1 MYITIYVFR
10 EIVNKL
16 YIFYDICGDGRMKIR
31 FALEEVLAEKKM
43 SRYML
48 AKLTNTNYQIID
60 NYYKNKVSR
69 YDRDLLLRMCTV
81 LECVP
86 GDLIRLEDTE
96 DVDQN

>member
-1 MYITIYVFR
+1 MYIIIYVFK

-16 YIFYDICGDGRMKIR
+16 YIFYDVCGDDMLKIR
-31 FALEEVLAEKKM
+31 FALDEVLEKKKI

-48 AKLTNTNYQIID
+48 AKLTKTHYQTID

-81 LECVP
+81 LECTP
-86 GDLIRLEDTE
+86 GDLIRLEEDTSAS
-96 DVDQN
+96 

>member
-1 MYITIYVFR
+1 MYIIIYVFK

-16 YIFYDICGDGRMKIR
+16 YIFYDVCGDDMLKIR
-31 FALEEVLAEKKM
+31 FALDEVLEKKKI

-48 AKLTNTNYQIID
+48 AKLTKTHYQTID

-81 LECVP
+81 LECTP
-86 GDLIRLEDTE
+86 GDLIRLEE
-96 DVDQN
+96 DPSAS

>member
-1 MYITIYVFR
+1 MYIIIYVFK

-16 YIFYDICGDGRMKIR
+16 YIFYDVCGDDMLKIR
-31 FALEEVLAEKKM
+31 FALDEVLEKKKI

-48 AKLTNTNYQIID
+48 AKLTKTHYQTID

-81 LECVP
+81 LECTP
-86 GDLIRLEDTE
+86 GDLIRLEE
-96 DVDQN
+96 DASAS

>member
-1 MYITIYVFR
+1 M
-10 EIVNKL
+10 
-16 YIFYDICGDGRMKIR
+16 MQIR
-31 FALEEVLAEKKM
+31 FALDEVLAEKNI

-48 AKLTNTNYQIID
+48 AKLTQTHYQTID

-86 GDLIRLEDTE
+86 GDLIRLEE
-96 DVDQN
+96 DSTDSK

>member
-1 MYITIYVFR
+1 MYIIIYVFK

-16 YIFYDICGDGRMKIR
+16 YIFYDVCGDDMLKIR
-31 FALEEVLAEKKM
+31 FALDEVLEKKKI

-48 AKLTNTNYQIID
+48 AKLTKTHYQTID

-81 LECVP
+81 LKCPP
-86 GDLIRLEDTE
+86 GDLIRLEEDTSAS
-96 DVDQN
+96 

>member
-1 MYITIYVFR
+1 MQ
-10 EIVNKL
+10 
-16 YIFYDICGDGRMKIR
+16 IR
-31 FALEEVLAEKKM
+31 FALDEVLAEKNI

-48 AKLTNTNYQIID
+48 AKLTQTHYQTID

-86 GDLIRLEDTE
+86 GDLIRLEE
-96 DVDQN
+96 DSTDSK

>member
-1 MYITIYVFR
+1 MYIIIYVFK

-16 YIFYDICGDGRMKIR
+16 YIFYDVCGDDMIKIR
-31 FALEEVLAEKKM
+31 FALDEVLAKKKI

-48 AKLTNTNYQIID
+48 AKLTKTHYQTID

-81 LECVP
+81 LDCTP
-86 GDLIRLEDTE
+86 GDLIRLEE
-96 DVDQN
+96 DSSTF

>member
-1 MYITIYVFR
+1 M
-10 EIVNKL
+10 
-16 YIFYDICGDGRMKIR
+16 MQIR
-31 FALEEVLAEKKM
+31 FALDEVLAEKNI

-48 AKLTNTNYQIID
+48 AKLTQTHYQTID

-86 GDLIRLEDTE
+86 GDLIRLEE
-96 DVDQN
+96 DLTDSK